1 MKTIFMGTVLSGL
14 ADVKDSYCQCSVNRP
29 E

>member
-1 MKTIFMGTVLSGL
+1 MKTIFMDTVLCGL
-14 ADVKDSYCQCSVNRP
+14 AAVKDSYCQCSVNRP